1 MSSLLIA
8 APEPLC
14 GKTTIAV
21 ALGQRFRD
29 AGRSVALVRLA
40 GDGHAEAD
48 AGLYEALPSND
59 RGRAGPLDPR
69 DATTDADVTL
79 IEAPAGDA
87 HALAGSLA
95 ARALVVAA
103 YADPLPADLPSF
115 CGDLGDSCAGIVI
128 NRVPRRRLEA
138 TRAAAQS
145 AIGGTARL
153 VALIPED
160 RTLAAPSLGA
170 IAEALEASASGGTN
184 GAREDVIDRPVISS
198 ISADPAQGYFARHA
212 PNAVIVRS
220 DKPDQ
225 QLGALNAGVTCLI
238 VTGGFPL
245 VSYVI
250 QRAEEE
256 SIPILATSCDT
267 VAAVQRL
274 EALYAVTPFSGRA
287 KVERAAQLAGEI
299 DISSLG

>member
-14 GKTTIAV
+14 GKTTVAV
-21 ALGQRFRD
+21 ALGQRFKD
-29 AGRSVALVRLA
+29 AGRTVALVRLA

-48 AGLYEALPSND
+48 AALYEGLPAND
-59 RGRAGPLDPR
+59 RRRAGPVEPQG
-69 DATTDADVTL
+69 AATDADVTL

-87 HALAGSLA
+87 HALAASLA

-103 YADPLPADLPSF
+103 YADPLPADLSSF
-115 CGDLGDSCAGIVI
+115 CGALGDSCAGVVV

-138 TRAAAQS
+138 TRAAAES
-145 AIGGTARL
+145 AIGGAARL

-170 IAEALEASASGGTN
+170 IAEALEAEATLLN
-184 GAREDVIDRPVISS
+184 GVRDDIIDRPVISS
-198 ISADPAQGYFARHA
+198 ISADPAQGYFVRHV

-245 VSYVI
+245 VSYVL

-256 SIPILATSCDT
+256 RIPIIATSCDT

-287 KVERAAQLAGEI
+287 KVERAAQLAAEI
-299 DISSLG
+299 DISPLG